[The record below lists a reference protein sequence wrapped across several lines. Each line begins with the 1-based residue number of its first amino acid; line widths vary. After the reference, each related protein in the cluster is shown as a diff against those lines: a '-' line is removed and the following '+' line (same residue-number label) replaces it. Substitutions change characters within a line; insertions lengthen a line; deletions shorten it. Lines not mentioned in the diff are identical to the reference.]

1 MSQTFFRDD
10 LKFGNVKWMYIVIR
24 KVSPVLPNWSVIV
37 NVSVLIK
44 YYTFVF
50 KKKKNAANNALCSPP
65 VVGKRKKEDEGFR
78 KQLAL
83 SRPISFLLQKDKWL
97 VFSTKWICSNWGR
110 WKVLV
115 KMHIIIHISVNHWE
129 PGFFFFSFQSFSL
142 ICTVFHSNLGTPQRI
157 SIPGL
162 LLKQVFPSFFT
173 CCEPPCL
180 QTSAHTYTIC
190 STIKWR
196 KNSIAITRLFN
207 KVFILGKESKS
218 FGTSLIPFSQ
228 KQQSLGVMGGFFT
241 HFFTFATCLRN
252 LHQFSAVFRQ
262 KKLLLKD
269 GGGGMGWKEIGCLLI
284 KSCHQKPCH
293 QKTKRLQDEQKLYY
307 PQLYHSQVAREAFPR
322 FSGVELCASYSPHP
336 PRVIKHR
343 KHSLLSQVEA
353 TVQSQLA
360 NQIASNRASLYLL
373 EQTPSSDNG
382 HWPRS
387 SRSWLTGKF
396 DHNH

>member
-129 PGFFFFSFQSFSL
+129 PGFFFFF
-142 ICTVFHSNLGTPQRI
+142 
-157 SIPGL
+157 
-162 LLKQVFPSFFT
+162 
-173 CCEPPCL
+173 
-180 QTSAHTYTIC
+180 
-190 STIKWR
+190 
-196 KNSIAITRLFN
+196 LFN
-207 KVFILGKESKS
+207 L
-218 FGTSLIPFSQ
+218 
-228 KQQSLGVMGGFFT
+228 
-241 HFFTFATCLRN
+241 
-252 LHQFSAVFRQ
+252 
-262 KKLLLKD
+262 
-269 GGGGMGWKEIGCLLI
+269 
-284 KSCHQKPCH
+284 
-293 QKTKRLQDEQKLYY
+293 
-307 PQLYHSQVAREAFPR
+307 
-322 FSGVELCASYSPHP
+322 
-336 PRVIKHR
+336 
-343 KHSLLSQVEA
+343 SLLSVPFSILTWEPRNALAYQVFF
-353 TVQSQLA
+353 SNKFSLLSSLA
-360 NQIASNRASLYLL
+360 VSPPVCRHLL
-373 EQTPSSDNG
+373 IHTQFA
-382 HWPRS
+382 
-387 SRSWLTGKF
+387 LL
-396 DHNH
+396 